1 MHIIFQLIFIQ
12 FCRCE
17 MNAFLAVVI
26 PALGVSNLD
35 DVLSLGYG
43 LTLWGDDAIEHS
55 LALAKEG
62 TVENQLYQR

>member
-1 MHIIFQLIFIQ
+1 
-12 FCRCE
+12 